1 MKEERKRRKD
11 SRGEDDRERGD
22 EASVEGLRGNKEK
35 GREKERKSQKE
46 RMREIKG
53 LFERGDKKGG
63 QKKVNERWHKV

>member
-35 GREKERKSQKE
+35 GREKERKS
-46 RMREIKG
+46 
-53 LFERGDKKGG
+53 
-63 QKKVNERWHKV
+63 